1 MAVPVQGAKILFE
14 AILKS
19 FAGIEYDSIEPNEI
33 FNKAF
38 WARQKSFDFAEE
50 KLG

>member
-38 WARQKSFDFAEE
+38 WACQKSFDFAEE